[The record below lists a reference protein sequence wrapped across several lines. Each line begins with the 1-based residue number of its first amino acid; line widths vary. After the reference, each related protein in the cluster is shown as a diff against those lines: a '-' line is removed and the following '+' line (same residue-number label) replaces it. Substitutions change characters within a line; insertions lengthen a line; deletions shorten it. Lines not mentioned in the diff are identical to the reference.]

1 MPVVVE
7 RSRAEEVRLQ
17 ALWRTQAKANH
28 PTARRQVA
36 PFSDW
41 LPTVTPTYTW
51 SWPYLAHIRQH
62 LDRVTS
68 GELKR
73 LILTVPPRHG
83 KTEMTTVRYP
93 VWRLERDPELRVI
106 IGAYN
111 QILANKF
118 SRKARRI
125 AVQRMPL
132 SNDRV
137 AVEDW
142 ETARGG
148 GIRAVGVGSG
158 ITGQGAELIVVD
170 DPVKSREEAESETYR
185 ERCWDWYTD
194 DLYTRLEPG
203 GAIILIQNRWHA
215 DDLAGRILASE
226 DAPNW
231 TVVNLPAVAEE
242 DDPLGREIGRALCP
256 DRFDETALDGIKTV
270 LGSYSFNALY
280 QGRPSAREGGMFK
293 RAWLPI
299 VEAAPAEGTRVRY
312 WDKAGTAGGGARTAG
327 ALMVKAGGLFYVE
340 DVVKGQ
346 WSAGEREAVI
356 KQTTQLD
363 AQQYGNTV
371 AVWVEQE
378 PGSGGKES
386 AEATVRNLA
395 GFIVRAESVT
405 GSKEVRAEPYAA
417 QCEAGNVR
425 LLRGSWNSSYIEE
438 LASFPNGAFKDQ
450 VDASSGAFNKLNV
463 GGWYFA

>member
-1 MPVVVE
+1 MLSYLNAQE
-7 RSRAEEVRLQ
+7 RAELDRLL
-17 ALWRTQAKANH
+17 ASE
-28 PTARRQVA
+28 PVS
-36 PFSDW
+36 FGGW
-41 LPTVTPTYTW
+41 LQTVTPTFTW
-51 SWPYLAHIRQH
+51 GWPYLAHIRQH

-68 GELKR
+68 GEIKR

-93 VWRLERDPELRVI
+93 VWRLERNPELRVI
-106 IGAYN
+106 VGAYN

-142 ETARGG
+142 ETGRGG

-158 ITGQGAELIVVD
+158 ITGVGADLLIVD
-170 DPVKSREEAESETYR
+170 DPTKSREEAESETYR

-203 GAIILIQNRWHA
+203 GAVILIMTRWHA

-231 TVVNLPAVAEE
+231 TVVNLPAIAEE
-242 DDPLGREIGRALCP
+242 NDPLGRELGQALCP
-256 DRFDETALDGIKTV
+256 ERFDEEALAGIKTV

-280 QGRPSAREGGMFK
+280 QGKPSAREGGMFK
-293 RAWLPI
+293 RAWLQI
-299 VEAAPAEGTRVRY
+299 VKASPVEGTRVRY

-327 ALMVKAGGLFYVE
+327 VLMSKSAEGIFYVE

-363 AQQYGNTV
+363 GQKYGGRVET
-371 AVWVEQE
+371 WVEQE

-386 AEATVRNLA
+386 AEATIRNLA
-395 GFIVRAESVT
+395 GYIVRAENVT

-425 LLRGSWNSSYIEE
+425 LIEGPWNASYIEE
-438 LASFPNGAFKDQ
+438 LASFPTGAFLDQ
-450 VDASSGAFNKLNV
+450 CDASSGAFNKLAV